1 MLEEYTEMFKTFGL
15 NKNDENIVDQI
26 FNHFGQKINEK
37 QQHFLTGNLFFK
49 HRENYK
55 ESGKKWFK

>member
-26 FNHFGQKINEK
+26 FNHFG
-37 QQHFLTGNLFFK
+37 
-49 HRENYK
+49 
-55 ESGKKWFK
+55 